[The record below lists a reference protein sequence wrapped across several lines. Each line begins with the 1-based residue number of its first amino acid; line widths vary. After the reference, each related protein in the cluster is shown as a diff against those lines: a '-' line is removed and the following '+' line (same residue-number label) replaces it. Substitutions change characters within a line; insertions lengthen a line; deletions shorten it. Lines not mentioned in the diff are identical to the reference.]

1 MRKIVVASAVLCA
14 AAPLALAQRR
24 AQLAEGYIVT
34 LEVRALAAE
43 VKLPKGAGE
52 AKAVASSL
60 KPDSPLV
67 ARFYLAQ
74 DISRMEVVSTD
85 FVLPAGTLV
94 FHKAGDKF
102 YVIADP
108 KSKTYVPMD
117 SGGVLNALEGG
128 AGIVNSQYTAKV
140 THTPDRKDIAGAPCR
155 KSIVTITY
163 ASLIPFEN
171 DRILIQQKND
181 IEVWHTSSLVS
192 SSALDHFFFKFQ
204 RDKTGTV
211 QKVLAAEIGFP
222 MEVNLV
228 VTQGSGTG
236 KKAASAQPG
245 SLHFLVTDVKVDK
258 KLDGELFRIPPAGY
272 TRIEKNPYF
281 KDGSLS
287 SGAAKAAEP
296 AKKP

>member
-1 MRKIVVASAVLCA
+1 MHQQMRRIVVASAVLCA
-14 AAPLALAQRR
+14 AAPVALAQGR

-34 LEVRALAAE
+34 LEVRALATD
-43 VKLPKGAGE
+43 VKLAKGAGE
-52 AKAVASSL
+52 ARAVVSSL
-60 KPDSPLV
+60 KPDTPV
-67 ARFYLAQ
+67 VGRFYLAQ

-94 FHKAGDKF
+94 LHKAGDKF

-117 SGGVLNALEGG
+117 SEGLLNALEGG

-140 THTPDRKDIAGAPCR
+140 THTPERKEIAGAPCR

-181 IEVWHTSSLVS
+181 IEVWHTSQLVS
-192 SSALDHFFFKFQ
+192 AAAMDHFFFRFHQ
-204 RDKTGTV
+204 DKTGAT
-211 QKVLAAEIGFP
+211 QKVLSSELGFP

-228 VTQGSGTG
+228 VTNVAEG
-236 KKAASAQPG
+236 KKASAVQPG
-245 SLHFLVTDVKVDK
+245 SLHATVTDVKLSK
-258 KLDGELFRIPPAGY
+258 KLPAELFQIPPEGY
-272 TRIEKNPYF
+272 ARVDRNPFTRR
-281 KDGSLS
+281 
-287 SGAAKAAEP
+287 
-296 AKKP
+296 